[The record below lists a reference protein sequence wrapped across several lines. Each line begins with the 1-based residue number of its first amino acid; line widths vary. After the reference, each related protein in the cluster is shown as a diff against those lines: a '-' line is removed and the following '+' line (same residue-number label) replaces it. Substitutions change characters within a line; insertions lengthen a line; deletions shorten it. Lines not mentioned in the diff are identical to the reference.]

1 MEPSRKPVTHA
12 THSTF
17 RSLWGEEILDG
28 GGGEGEE
35 KALRFS
41 LPSFPFSPETPDTQA
56 SSLRTADTFPVVTFR
71 RERSDERK
79 CVCCSQANL
88 PLLDRRFEGA
98 NGVDR
103 QLSNGLKFN
112 RQPSLSGPWR
122 ISKREELVT
131 MFWKGIFLGFTSL
144 TKIRACLFLK
154 ISGHFI

>member
-1 MEPSRKPVTHA
+1 MEPSRNLVAHA

-28 GGGEGEE
+28 GWGRRRRESS
-35 KALRFS
+35 LPFS

-56 SSLRTADTFPVVTFR
+56 SSLRTADTFPVVAFR
-71 RERSDERK
+71 RERSDDRK

-112 RQPSLSGPWR
+112 RQPLKKVSFSPSTVRSFKAFQMSLFHLILMDVWP
-122 ISKREELVT
+122 
-131 MFWKGIFLGFTSL
+131 
-144 TKIRACLFLK
+144 LK
-154 ISGHFI
+154 DL

>member
-1 MEPSRKPVTHA
+1 MEPSRNPVAHA

-28 GGGEGEE
+28 GGGGGEE

-71 RERSDERK
+71 RERSDDRK

-112 RQPSLSGPWR
+112 RQPSKKVSLSPSTVR
-122 ISKREELVT
+122 SFKVFQIS
-131 MFWKGIFLGFTSL
+131 
-144 TKIRACLFLK
+144 LFHLILIDVWPLK
-154 ISGHFI
+154 NL